1 MAVGRPSLG
10 YINQSVTAHHFFYL
24 HSEGDLFDSVF
35 IWRVFNGHECSLYVV
50 GGKKEKKLR
59 KQYGSGTTGP
69 LKASQACV
77 RLHNVL
83 LYCDFGTDDSVK
95 VVLF

>member
-1 MAVGRPSLG
+1 MAVQLG
-10 YINQSVTAHHFFYL
+10 Y
-24 HSEGDLFDSVF
+24 
-35 IWRVFNGHECSLYVV
+35 ECSLYVV
-50 GGKKEKKLR
+50 GGKNGEKKLR
-59 KQYGSGTTGP
+59 KQYGS
-69 LKASQACV
+69 ASQACV

>member
-1 MAVGRPSLG
+1 M
-10 YINQSVTAHHFFYL
+10 NAHSML
-24 HSEGDLFDSVF
+24 
-35 IWRVFNGHECSLYVV
+35 WVV
-50 GGKKEKKLR
+50 KKEKKNLS
-59 KQYGSGTTGP
+59 KQYGAATSAP

-95 VVLF
+95 VVLFNGGR